1 MELKATMLAPEDR
14 PISVAFGNVSTLGAL
29 LRGISGIDKGNGNTL
44 GQGLILNKTLEHGKS
59 PAMYLP
65 IALSP
70 KISPAADVG
79 QFLKD
84 NNGAIVGGSVAYQPL
99 AGLVQCIPVEA
110 VLPLANSLKSS
121 LSAPGA
127 FALKG
132 TPHPEVVVSAPVEPS
147 SLEEFIGASYCDILN
162 PQIHPDNLTGRSRR
176 WDKLLQHKV
185 KVENLISINK
195 VSRAKLPGLILKI
208 ASLIITKDKFAPHAV
223 PIGREGAVVRFD
235 SAGSGIVADGSK
247 GKMGLGAFS
256 FKATLHRLGHLITAG
271 ASEVGRKAKKL
282 SGLIVNL
289 VVEGY
294 FIGES
299 LLPSSI
305 TNPVAGIGICHHCL
319 KEKVV
324 IFGNKLY
331 SYRSG
336 YLLHIHILAQYR
348 QFVKREVGR
357 LPLPAKAS
365 SLRRPFL

>member
-1 MELKATMLAPEDR
+1 MELKATMLALEDR
-14 PISVAFGNVSTLGAL
+14 PISVAFGNVSTPGAL

-44 GQGLILNKTLEHGKS
+44 GQGLILNKALEHGKS
-59 PAMYLP
+59 PAMDLP
-65 IALSP
+65 ITLSP

-79 QFLKD
+79 QLLKG
-84 NNGAIVGGSVAYQPL
+84 NSGAIVGGSVAYQPL

-110 VLPLANSLKSS
+110 VLPLTKPLESS

-208 ASLIITKDKFAPHAV
+208 VFLIVTKGKFASDPV

-235 SAGSGIVADGSK
+235 SAGSGIVADGSE

-324 IFGNKLY
+324 IFGKKLY

-348 QFVKREVGR
+348 QFVKREVW
-357 LPLPAKAS
+357 AAS
-365 SLRRPFL
+365 SAT